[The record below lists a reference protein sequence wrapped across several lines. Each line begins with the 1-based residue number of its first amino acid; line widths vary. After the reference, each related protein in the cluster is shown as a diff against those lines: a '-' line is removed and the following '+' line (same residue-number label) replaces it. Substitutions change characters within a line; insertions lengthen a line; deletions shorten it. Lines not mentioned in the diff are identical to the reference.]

1 MLTRQESLGESPE
14 GLPRCQ
20 RIAIAMSI
28 RSARRSRVRSTSRW
42 CPAAATAAAAFRLA
56 ERASWDGISNVRP
69 MSADREC
76 LTSAPGAFRCCAT
89 GGRTA
94 WSATAAAVIQLP
106 RRVSPSPTESKTW
119 RWSETTGLANIRHRF
134 RCHEPTAGYP
144 VTRHRDDR
152 GSSVCV
158 PARRTAT
165 RNAPAFRLHSVTI
178 DTSRTATI
186 PSHIGLTPGI
196 GNGSDPRQGGDG

>member
-14 GLPRCQ
+14 GVPRCQ

-28 RSARRSRVRSTSRW
+28 RSARRSRVRSTSRR
-42 CPAAATAAAAFRLA
+42 CPAAATAASFRPV
-56 ERASWDGISNVRP
+56 ERASRDGVSHVRP
-69 MSADREC
+69 TSAACEC
-76 LTSAPGAFRCCAT
+76 LASTPGASRCCAT
-89 GGRTA
+89 VGRTA

-119 RWSETTGLANIRHRF
+119 RWSETTGLASIRHRF
-134 RCHEPTAGYP
+134 RCHEPTARCP

-152 GSSVCV
+152 GSSVCG

-196 GNGSDPRQGGDG
+196 GNGSNPRQGGDG